1 MWYHLCVMNCM
12 HKTSQYIITVFLVL
26 VLLFSTKASNSCYNK
41 TIVVK
46 QTCLYDEL
54 QLATLGLSKPIFE
67 KAIAEWNI
75 LSAREHIEKNNIL
88 SIADL
93 SQSSKAKRLYVI
105 DIENK
110 KVLFNTYVAH
120 GRNSG
125 DEFASSFSNKE
136 NSYQSSLGFYIT
148 ANTYQGA
155 HGLSLKLKGI
165 EKGIN
170 DIAETRG
177 IVVHGASYV
186 SESFINNFGRLG
198 RSQGCP
204 AVPIELC
211 TPIINSIKGGSCFL
225 CFTPIKITLIKLH

>member
-1 MWYHLCVMNCM
+1 M
-12 HKTSQYIITVFLVL
+12 
-26 VLLFSTKASNSCYNK
+26 
-41 TIVVK
+41 
-46 QTCLYDEL
+46 YDEL

-67 KAIAEWNI
+67 KAIAEWDI
-75 LSAREHIEKNNIL
+75 LSAREHIEKTNIL

-93 SQSSKAKRLYVI
+93 SQSSKAKRLYVM
-105 DIENK
+105 DIKNK
-110 KVLFNTYVAH
+110 RILFNTYVAH

-125 DEFASSFSNKE
+125 DEFATSFSNKE

-211 TPIINSIKGGSCFL
+211 TPIINSIKGGSCFYM
-225 CFTPIKITLIKLH
+225 FYPDKNYFKKTALI